1 MQCRFVHAPHRRGN
15 LRQPPDG
22 HGMMR
27 TLLLP
32 DSQRYAAMNA
42 AALRADFLID
52 NLFVPGQIELVWCEA
67 DRAIIGSAVPITGSL
82 TLQAPA
88 EMRSTSFCERREVG
102 ILNIG
107 SRGTVTVDGRE
118 YCLDN
123 LDCLYIG
130 MGCKNISFTSQ
141 LPDSP
146 SRFYLLSYPA
156 HSRYPVALARKADA
170 QAVKLGNAATCN
182 SRTIYKYI
190 HPDGIPSC
198 QLVMGFTQLDSGSVW
213 NTMPPHTH
221 LRRSEVYLYFN
232 VPADARVFHLMG
244 RPDETRHLV
253 IADQQ
258 VVLSPAWSIHAGA
271 GTAAYAFCW
280 GMGGENQA
288 FNDMDTLAVGDLI

>member
-1 MQCRFVHAPHRRGN
+1 
-15 LRQPPDG
+15 
-22 HGMMR
+22 MR
-27 TLLLP
+27 TMLLP
-32 DSQRYAAMNA
+32 DAQRYAALNA
-42 AALRADFLID
+42 EALRSHFLIET
-52 NLFVPGQIELVWCEA
+52 LFTSGQVDLHWCEA
-67 DRAIIGSAVPITGSL
+67 DRAIIGSAVPMAKSL
-82 TLQAPA
+82 PLEAPP
-88 EMRSTSFCERREVG
+88 EMRSAFFCQRRELG

-107 SRGTVTVDGRE
+107 QSGSVTVDGKA
-118 YCLDN
+118 YQLDN
-123 LDCLYIG
+123 LDCLYVG
-130 MGCKNISFTSQ
+130 MGCKDIHFSSKS
-141 LPDSP
+141 PESP

-156 HSRYPVALARKADA
+156 HSSHPITLARKADA
-170 QAVKLGNAATCN
+170 QAVQLGSASTCN

-190 HPDGIPSC
+190 HPDGIKSC

-232 VPADARVFHLMG
+232 LAADTRVFHLMG

-258 VVLSPAWSIHAGA
+258 AVISPAWSIHAGA

-288 FNDMDTLAVGDLI
+288 FNDMDALTVGDLI